1 MQSSNKFMDDMAKL
15 ATGAMGAAHS
25 VKGEMEGAFKAWL
38 DKQLAGLD
46 LVTREEFEVV
56 RDMAQ
61 KARMENEDLRAE
73 LDALKAKPKPK
84 ARTTRKAAPKTTP
97 KSK

>member
-1 MQSSNKFMDDMAKL
+1 MQTNNKFMDDMAKL
-15 ATGAMGAAHS
+15 ATGAVGAAHS
-25 VKGEMEGAFKAWL
+25 VKGEMEGVFKAWL

-46 LVTREEFEVV
+46 LVSREEFDTV
-56 RDMAQ
+56 REMAE

-73 LDALKAKPKPK
+73 IETL
-84 ARTTRKAAPKTTP
+84 